1 MAVNKKTSLMAGLM
15 ILASMLISF
24 FLTLIFV

>member
-1 MAVNKKTSLMAGLM
+1 MAVNKKTSLMAGML
-15 ILASMLISF
+15 ILASLLISF